1 MESRGDGLR
10 SSNPTLNRRGSNSS
24 LHAGKCGSTPNLPII
39 LSVFFSGL
47 ISLLDS
53 APYLMLMIS

>member
-39 LSVFFSGL
+39 LSVFFFWID
-47 ISLLDS
+47 ISVRLRPLLDVDD
-53 APYLMLMIS
+53 